1 LTGLT
6 VKIVQ
11 RQPTIKPPTN
21 KPTDHL
27 ITLLSNST
35 SPDGQTRMDTVIIF
49 SRDRPL
55 QLHCAL
61 QTLLDHG
68 QGLEDVSIQVLF
80 WATDDVYG
88 RQYRE
93 VFTELSRVHQGCRLI
108 FLEEQ
113 TFPEDLAACL
123 LQPEVTN
130 GFFARWHWPGS
141 APAQPLKRTGER
153 FEYVL
158 LGVDDCI
165 FVSPFQLTAVCSLL
179 AERPDLLGFSL
190 RLGRNATVNYMAKT
204 SQVVP
209 RLTPIGD
216 GMVSFDWTTAEG
228 DFGYPLEVSSSVYR
242 VADLWPVLAEGR
254 PHNPNLL
261 EYQLTH
267 LRDRFANQKPLLATF
282 ETAVAFC
289 NPINLVQTVSD
300 NRAGV
305 NQAYG
310 ARELS
315 RRFAQ
320 GQRVRR
326 EQFRGFIPSGCH
338 QEVPLEFELQP
349 TTEKPP
355 DNGVPGLVSVVI
367 PTFNRRELV
376 IEAIASVLAQTYAN
390 LEVLV
395 IDDGSTDGT
404 GEAIAARYPSE
415 PRLRYTWQPNAER
428 SAARNTGIA
437 QARGEFVAFLDSD
450 DHWLPDKLEK
460 QLAVFAADPSLDLVH
475 ADFTISGNC
484 ETAPMAPARPAI
496 ADIMQGHLFPTLLQS
511 DPIGTLTVVVRRTA
525 LWERGVFSSDRRI
538 IPFEDWELWTRITYR
553 SRVGYVP
560 ERLAVY
566 RSHDGNTGVPIEP
579 ADYLVYKEL
588 IEKVLRPEDR
598 EAAVPAFVEGYWL
611 ALLHGRQTG
620 WRLLAALPAAKQFAG
635 WRSFARKLW
644 KHRRRFSV
652 QLFGS

>member
-1 LTGLT
+1 
-6 VKIVQ
+6 
-11 RQPTIKPPTN
+11 
-21 KPTDHL
+21 
-27 ITLLSNST
+27 
-35 SPDGQTRMDTVIIF
+35 MDTVIIF

-55 QLHCAL
+55 QLHCTL
-61 QTLLDHG
+61 QTLLD
-68 QGLEDVSIQVLF
+68 QGCGLADVSIQVLF
-80 WATDDVYG
+80 RATDDVYG

-93 VFTELSRVHQGCRLI
+93 VFTELSRLHQDCRLL

-113 TFPEDLAACL
+113 TFAEDLAACL
-123 LQPEVTN
+123 LQPAVN
-130 GFFARWHWPGS
+130 KGFFARWQWPGS
-141 APAQPLKRTGER
+141 DPTEPLKRTGER
-153 FEYVL
+153 FEHVL

-165 FVSPFQLTAVCSLL
+165 FVSPFQLTAVCRLL

-190 RLGRNATVNYMAKT
+190 RLGQNATVNYMAKT
-204 SQVVP
+204 SQAVP
-209 RLTPIGD
+209 PLTPISD
-216 GMVSFDWTTAEG
+216 GMVTFDWTTAEG

-242 VADLWPVLAEGR
+242 VADLWPVLAKGR
-254 PHNPNLL
+254 PRNPNLL
-261 EYQLTH
+261 EYQLTQ
-267 LRDRFANQKPLLATF
+267 LRDRFTEQKPLLAAF

-305 NQAYG
+305 NQAYD

-326 EQFRGFIPSGCH
+326 EQFRGFVPSGCH

-349 TTEKPP
+349 TTETPP

-395 IDDGSTDGT
+395 VDDGSTDGT
-404 GEAIAARYPSE
+404 GEAIATRYPGE
-415 PRLRYTWQPNAER
+415 PRVCYTWQPNAER

-460 QLAVFAADPSLDLVH
+460 QLAVFVADPSLDLVH
-475 ADFTISGNC
+475 ADFIISGNL
-484 ETAPMAPARPAI
+484 ETAAMAPARPAI
-496 ADIMQGHLFPTLLQS
+496 DGLMQGNLFPTLLQS
-511 DPIGTLTVVVRRTA
+511 DPIGTLTVVVRRSA
-525 LWERGVFSSDRRI
+525 LRERGVFSTDRRI
-538 IPFEDWELWTRITYR
+538 IPFEDWEIWTRIAYR

-579 ADYLVYKEL
+579 ADYLVYKEI
-588 IEKVLRPEDR
+588 IEKFIRLEDR
-598 EAAVPAFVEGYWL
+598 EAAVQAFVEGYWR
-611 ALLHGRQTG
+611 ALTHSRHTG
-620 WRLLAALPAAKQFAG
+620 WRLLTALPAAKQFTG
-635 WRSFARKLW
+635 WRSFTRKLW
-644 KHRRRFSV
+644 KHRRRLSV